1 MREQGCI
8 VPYATRRQALNH
20 VARYL
25 SQFKKYPPGICR
37 FCGCTDYNA
46 CTSSFNGQ
54 ETVCYWLDDSAT
66 VCNAPYCVHEFKEWN
81 KAQTLADDL
90 RHLQ

>member
-37 FCGCTDYNA
+37 FCGCTEYNA
-46 CTSSFNGQ
+46 CTSKKGTGDPFGTCSWLDET
-54 ETVCYWLDDSAT
+54 ETVC
-66 VCNAPYCVHEFKEWN
+66 NGPYCIHEFNQWKD
-81 KAQTLADDL
+81 AQASAETL
-90 RHLQ
+90 